1 MQVDAQFTLNDGVVD
16 AGGTVDEV
24 RVVREKPS
32 SANRILVKCGRSS
45 VIQPVST
52 AVMRMPSSSISLEL
66 VRVSMFSAALGHV
79 GVRVARAL
87 VCAAEL
93 AFHGGDIHDVLA
105 SRSGRGHRR
114 AQA

>member
-1 MQVDAQFTLNDGVVD
+1 MQVDAQLALNDGVVD

-24 RVVREKPS
+24 EWRVETFVGQTHLGEVRAFVGDPAGVDGGHED
-32 SANRILVKCGRSS
+32 
-45 VIQPVST
+45 
-52 AVMRMPSSSISLEL
+52 AVVEHFLGAGAGQH
-66 VRVSMFSAALGHV
+66 VQCCLGHV

-93 AFHGGDIHDVLA
+93 AFHGGDVHDVLA
-105 SRSGRGHRR
+105 SRSGRSHRW